1 MEVMIAAIKQGSL
14 RQVGMLLRSGIKR
27 LTDYRDCSDEKHLI
41 ELAAECGEDGIITK
55 FLKAIAHDAESDPD
69 TR

>member
-1 MEVMIAAIKQGSL
+1 MRKVS
-14 RQVGMLLRSGIKR
+14 RLLRLGIKP
-27 LTDYRDCSDEKHLI
+27 LADYTDCSDEKYLI

-55 FLKAIAHDAESDPD
+55 FLKAIAHDAESDID

>member
-14 RQVGMLLRSGIKR
+14 RQVGMLLRLGIKP
-27 LTDYRDCSDEKHLI
+27 LADYTDCSDEKYLI